1 MDVVANIVKLGVS
14 AKTVIDKSNA
24 HYTTMHSRKNDFKK
38 ILNQSI
44 ESLWY
49 YVQGFLPSSAQR
61 SLKYGIIVNDNC
73 RNFSCSVAF

>member
-44 ESLWY
+44 ESL
-49 YVQGFLPSSAQR
+49 
-61 SLKYGIIVNDNC
+61 
-73 RNFSCSVAF
+73 

>member
-49 YVQGFLPSSAQR
+49 YVQGLFYQALPR
-61 SLKYGIIVNDNC
+61 EV
-73 RNFSCSVAF
+73 